1 MPSFEEFVQTE
12 LPKRPFTDADGT
24 SGQVLCRS
32 GNPLHPLELVWCDLP
47 GVVSPTTYTAG
58 ANLSGHRMVLLD
70 ASRNAIYADNAT
82 GTHAAQVLGM
92 TKGAATLGTQVE
104 VLRNVEV
111 LEPTWSWIHG
121 GAIYLGANGLLTQ
134 TPPTSPAVFSLCVGF
149 ATASNR
155 MFVSIG
161 TPIFLA

>member
-1 MPSFEEFVQTE
+1 MPTFEEFVAQE
-12 LPKRPFTDADGT
+12 LPKRPFTEVDGVP
-24 SGQVLCRS
+24 GQIPVRS
-32 GNPLHPLELVWCDLP
+32 SNANHPLELTWCDIP
-47 GVVSPTTYTAG
+47 GIVVPTTYTAG
-58 ANLSGHRMVLLD
+58 VNLSGHRMVLLD
-70 ASRNAIYADNAT
+70 ASRNAIYADNTTAAHAVQVYGLTKTAALT
-82 GTHAAQVLGM
+82 GES
-92 TKGAATLGTQVE
+92 VE
-104 VLRNVEV
+104 IVRNVEV
-111 LEPTWSWIHG
+111 LEPTWSWTHG